1 MRDGGDRCN
10 HHQLGGFECA
20 RLRAGVS
27 AAPGDAVCFCN
38 RHRPGPCA
46 RFLGSAKRFAGINDH
61 LGRGMSSNRPGSP
74 CWGALGGDWFCS
86 ADCQRLLVALD
97 FPVLEQRRSLAQR
110 AILLR
115 DAELENRL
123 DLIAEGRESI
133 DDWIMAFTGDLAALR
148 NQMAQFPIS
157 HYFHVGE
164 PQTALAGVLP

>member
-1 MRDGGDRCN
+1 M
-10 HHQLGGFECA
+10 
-20 RLRAGVS
+20 
-27 AAPGDAVCFCN
+27 
-38 RHRPGPCA
+38 
-46 RFLGSAKRFAGINDH
+46 
-61 LGRGMSSNRPGSP
+61 
-74 CWGALGGDWFCS
+74 
-86 ADCQRLLVALD
+86 
-97 FPVLEQRRSLAQR
+97 LEQRRSLAQR